1 MNITCDLI
9 LIRNWEHCEVL
20 IVPAVWRCVWVREN
34 ASDVER
40 EENPFP
46 PKTSAD
52 GSWRELTELTDERRS
67 CWMNDVWSRRWTS
80 RVQRGLGSYT
90 YTSVPAW
97 RSFICWS
104 FRWLIGSK
112 CLNTRVFRQTAR
124 RDCRPSRGR
133 AKTKS
138 WLKNKNPPYFMLLL
152 SAVTQKSDVR
162 KSKDVVFKYYV
173 GDSESHTYSKK

>member
-1 MNITCDLI
+1 MCVST
-9 LIRNWEHCEVL
+9 WER
-20 IVPAVWRCVWVREN
+20 VWCRERRKPV
-34 ASDVER
+34 S
-40 EENPFP
+40 

-67 CWMNDVWSRRWTS
+67 FWMNDVWSRRWTS

-112 CLNTRVFRQTAR
+112 CLNTRVLRQTAR

-133 AKTKS
+133 TKTKS
-138 WLKNKNPPYFMLLL
+138 WLKNKNPPYFMLLW

-173 GDSESHTYSKK
+173 SDSESHTYSKK

>member
-46 PKTSAD
+46 PKHQLTGAD
-52 GSWRELTELTDERRS
+52 GSWRMRGGAAGWTTCEAADEPHVFREG
-67 CWMNDVWSRRWTS
+67 WEVI
-80 RVQRGLGSYT
+80 L

-112 CLNTRVFRQTAR
+112 CLNTRVLRQTAR

-133 AKTKS
+133 TKTKS

-162 KSKDVVFKYYV
+162 KSKDIVFKYYV